1 LRNRGPLYRLR
12 LYRGSRL
19 KPGPLRGGFTRGL
32 THLQRLGAS
41 ARRNDLGW
49 PSWFVRSPYKVGRGM
64 YKLPSIDGV
73 LEIEN
78 AVSTAT
84 EISEESNMVSL
95 ATNSSAAMK
104 TEEVSMASNVIEFP
118 KNVTESYV
126 PAKVSNYV
134 KFGHYGDVKT
144 IKKSGQF
151 YPVFITGLS
160 GNGKTMM
167 IEQVHA
173 DLKKELF
180 RVNITIET
188 DEDDLIGHY
197 ALIDGKTVWQDG
209 PVVMAMERGATL
221 LLDEVDLASNKIMCL
236 QPVLEGNPLL
246 IKKEGR
252 IVRPKAGFSVMA
264 TANTKGKGSED
275 GRFIGT
281 NILNEAFLERFPI
294 TVEQE
299 YPSVSVERKI
309 INKLMFSLG
318 CLDEE
323 FSGKLVDWADLIRK
337 TFYDG
342 GCDEIIATRRLVHI
356 VHAFSIF
363 KDRMKAIAMCVAR
376 FDDQT
381 KETFMDLYSKLDEK
395 VSMPSDETEEG
406 EDSESTE
413 KEEEEDFKPW

>member
-1 LRNRGPLYRLR
+1 MSNLTEKRTEIVKGLEKVFPDREVTMNQLMEWAEKEGLSKYAPSFIWKGENKVRRGVFRIPEI
-12 LYRGSRL
+12 
-19 KPGPLRGGFTRGL
+19 
-32 THLQRLGAS
+32 GANV
-41 ARRNDLGW
+41 ADAKVA
-49 PSWFVRSPYKVGRGM
+49 FVPM
-64 YKLPSIDGV
+64 
-73 LEIEN
+73 
-78 AVSTAT
+78 AT
-84 EISEESNMVSL
+84 EEEKEVSL
-95 ATNSSAAMK
+95 AT
-104 TEEVSMASNVIEFP
+104 NVIEFP

-134 KFGHYGDVKT
+134 KFGHYNDVKT

-299 YPSVSVERKI
+299 YPSIGVEKKI

-413 KEEEEDFKPW
+413 TEEENEDFRPF

>member
-1 LRNRGPLYRLR
+1 MMLNEKQEKSLDAFRSFVGNEI
-12 LYRGSRL
+12 
-19 KPGPLRGGFTRGL
+19 FTRKDISRFTDETK
-32 THLQRLGAS
+32 THKELGVI
-41 ARRNDLGW
+41 R
-49 PSWFVRSPYKVGRGM
+49 PWFLVDVCEKIDRGE
-64 YKLPSIDGV
+64 YRFPTVNGS
-73 LEIEN
+73 
-78 AVSTAT
+78 STET
-84 EISEESNMVSL
+84 VDESNVVSL
-95 ATNSSAAMK
+95 ATNVAMK
-104 TEEVSMASNVIEFP
+104 SEEVSMASNVIEFP
-118 KNVTESYV
+118 NTDKESYV
-126 PAKVSNYV
+126 PSRVKEYV

-173 DLKKELF
+173 ELKKELF

-197 ALIDGKTVWQDG
+197 ALVDGRTVWQDG
-209 PVVMAMERGATL
+209 PVTMAMERGATL

-252 IVRPKAGFSVMA
+252 IVRPKEGFTVMA

-309 INKLMFSLG
+309 IIKLMESLG
-318 CLDEE
+318 CEDSE
-323 FSGKLVDWADLIRK
+323 FAGKLVDWADLIRK

-342 GCDEIIATRRLVHI
+342 GVDEIIATRRLVHI
-356 VHAFSIF
+356 VQAFSIF
-363 KDRMKAIAMCVAR
+363 NDRMKAIAMCVAR

-381 KETFMDLYSKLDEK
+381 KETFMDLYSKLDDK
-395 VSMPSDETEEG
+395 VSMPSDEEENG
-406 EDSESTE
+406 DSESSET
-413 KEEEEDFKPW
+413 EEENEDLRPF

>member
-1 LRNRGPLYRLR
+1 MMNVNMTDKQVESMSAFRSFV
-12 LYRGSRL
+12 GSDT
-19 KPGPLRGGFTRGL
+19 FTRQDYENFKSKAKDSGIIL
-32 THLQRLGAS
+32 PRFLI
-41 ARRNDLGW
+41 RNNF
-49 PSWFVRSPYKVGRGM
+49 SEKVGRGEW
-64 YKLPSIDGV
+64 KFPEVNGTSS
-73 LEIEN
+73 
-78 AVSTAT
+78 VSTVVEDAT
-84 EISEESNMVSL
+84 VSL
-95 ATNSSAAMK
+95 ATHATAARVESAEMV
-104 TEEVSMASNVIEFP
+104 TNVIEFP
-118 KNVTESYV
+118 KNASESYV
-126 PAKVSNYV
+126 PSKVNGYV
-134 KFGHYGDVKT
+134 KFGHYNDVKT
-144 IKKSGQF
+144 IKKSGNF
-151 YPVFITGLS
+151 YPIFITGLS

-167 IEQVHA
+167 IEQIHA
-173 DLKKELF
+173 ELKKELF

-197 ALIDGKTVWQDG
+197 ALVDGRTVWQDG
-209 PVVMAMERGATL
+209 PVTMAMERGATL

-252 IVRPKAGFSVMA
+252 IVRPKEGFTVMA

-294 TVEQE
+294 TMEQE
-299 YPSVSVERKI
+299 YPSISVEKKI
-309 INKLMFSLG
+309 VTKLMTNLG

-323 FSGKLVDWADLIRK
+323 YAGKLVDWADLIRK

-342 GCDEIIATRRLVHI
+342 GVDEIIATRRLVHI

-395 VSMPSDETEEG
+395 VSMPSND
-406 EDSESTE
+406 
-413 KEEEEDFKPW
+413 EEETVLDTAEEVEEETHQPF

>member
-1 LRNRGPLYRLR
+1 MLNEKQEKSLDVFRSFVGNEY
-12 LYRGSRL
+12 
-19 KPGPLRGGFTRGL
+19 FTRKDVIRFTDETKSHKKFGVI
-32 THLQRLGAS
+32 R
-41 ARRNDLGW
+41 
-49 PSWFVRSPYKVGRGM
+49 PWFLMATCEKIGRGEW
-64 YKLPSIDGV
+64 KFPSVNGTS
-73 LEIEN
+73 IET
-78 AVSTAT
+78 VD
-84 EISEESNMVSL
+84 ESNMVSL
-95 ATNSSAAMK
+95 TTNSTAMK
-104 TEEVSMASNVIEFP
+104 MEEVSMATNVIEFP
-118 KNVTESYV
+118 NTDKESYV
-126 PAKVSNYV
+126 PSRVNEYV

-173 DLKKELF
+173 ELKKELF

-197 ALIDGKTVWQDG
+197 ALVDGKTVWQDG
-209 PVVMAMERGATL
+209 PVTMAMERGATL

-252 IVRPKAGFSVMA
+252 IVRPKEGFTVMA

-309 INKLMFSLG
+309 IIKLMESLG
-318 CLDEE
+318 CEDSE
-323 FSGKLVDWADLIRK
+323 FAGKLVDWADLIRK

-342 GCDEIIATRRLVHI
+342 GVDEIIATRRLVHI
-356 VHAFSIF
+356 VQAFSIF
-363 KDRMKAIAMCVAR
+363 NDRMKSIAMCVAR

-381 KETFMDLYSKLDEK
+381 KDTFMDLYSKLDDK
-395 VSMPSDETEEG
+395 VSMPSDEEG
-406 EDSESTE
+406 ESSETSEE
-413 KEEEEDFKPW
+413 KEEEEEDFRPF

>member
-1 LRNRGPLYRLR
+1 MMNVKMTHARKNFVELAQTEFGEGGIL
-12 LYRGSRL
+12 SRSDVFKL
-19 KPGPLRGGFTRGL
+19 SKE
-32 THLQRLGAS
+32 TH
-41 ARRNDLGW
+41 NIGW
-49 PSWFVRSPYKVGRGM
+49 PSWFLRSPYKIGKGM
-64 YKLPSIDGV
+64 FKLPSPDGI
-73 LEIEN
+73 LDIEDT
-78 AVSTAT
+78 S
-84 EISEESNMVSL
+84 EISEESSIVSL
-95 ATNSSAAMK
+95 ATNSTAAMK
-104 TEEVSMASNVIEFP
+104 TEEVSMATNVIEFP
-118 KNVTESYV
+118 KTDKESYV
-126 PAKVSNYV
+126 PSRVREYV

-173 DLKKELF
+173 ELKKELF

-197 ALIDGKTVWQDG
+197 ALVDGKTVWQDG
-209 PVVMAMERGATL
+209 PVTMAMERGATL

-252 IVRPKAGFSVMA
+252 IVRPKEGFTVMA
-264 TANTKGKGSED
+264 TTNTKGKGSED

-309 INKLMFSLG
+309 IIKLMESLG
-318 CLDEE
+318 CEDSE
-323 FSGKLVDWADLIRK
+323 FAGKLVDWADLIRK

-342 GCDEIIATRRLVHI
+342 GVDEIIATRRLVHI
-356 VHAFSIF
+356 VQAFSIF
-363 KDRMKAIAMCVAR
+363 NDRMKSIAMCVAR

-381 KETFMDLYSKLDEK
+381 KDTFMDLYSKLDDK
-395 VSMPSDETEEG
+395 VSMPSEEG
-406 EDSESTE
+406 ESSESTE
-413 KEEEEDFKPW
+413 EEKEEDLRPF

>member
-1 LRNRGPLYRLR
+1 MMNVKMTPARKNFVELAQTEFGEGGIL
-12 LYRGSRL
+12 SRSDVFKL
-19 KPGPLRGGFTRGL
+19 SKE
-32 THLQRLGAS
+32 TH
-41 ARRNDLGW
+41 NIGW
-49 PSWFVRSPYKVGRGM
+49 PSWFLRSPYKIGKGM
-64 YKLPSIDGV
+64 FKLPSPDGI
-73 LEIEN
+73 LDIEDT
-78 AVSTAT
+78 S
-84 EISEESNMVSL
+84 EISEESSIVSL
-95 ATNSSAAMK
+95 ATNSTAAMK
-104 TEEVSMASNVIEFP
+104 TEEVSMATNVIEFP
-118 KNVTESYV
+118 NTDKESYV
-126 PAKVSNYV
+126 PSRVREYV

-173 DLKKELF
+173 ELKKELF

-197 ALIDGKTVWQDG
+197 ALVDGKTVWQDG
-209 PVVMAMERGATL
+209 PVTMAMERGATL

-252 IVRPKAGFSVMA
+252 IVRPKEGFTVMA

-309 INKLMFSLG
+309 IIKLMESLG
-318 CLDEE
+318 CEDSE
-323 FSGKLVDWADLIRK
+323 FAGKLVDWADLIRK

-342 GCDEIIATRRLVHI
+342 GVDEIIATRRLVHI
-356 VHAFSIF
+356 VQAFSIF
-363 KDRMKAIAMCVAR
+363 NDRMKSIAMCVAR

-381 KETFMDLYSKLDEK
+381 KDTFMDLYSKLDDK
-395 VSMPSDETEEG
+395 VSMPSEEG
-406 EDSESTE
+406 ESSESTE
-413 KEEEEDFKPW
+413 EETEDFKPF

>member
-1 LRNRGPLYRLR
+1 MMNVKMTPARKNFVELAQTEFGEGGIL
-12 LYRGSRL
+12 SRSDVFKL
-19 KPGPLRGGFTRGL
+19 SKE
-32 THLQRLGAS
+32 TH
-41 ARRNDLGW
+41 NIGW
-49 PSWFVRSPYKVGRGM
+49 PSWFLRSPYKIGKGM
-64 YKLPSIDGV
+64 FKLPSPDGI
-73 LEIEN
+73 LDIEDT
-78 AVSTAT
+78 S
-84 EISEESNMVSL
+84 EISEESSIVSL
-95 ATNSSAAMK
+95 ATNSTAAMK
-104 TEEVSMASNVIEFP
+104 TEEVSMATNVIEFP
-118 KNVTESYV
+118 NTDKESYV
-126 PAKVSNYV
+126 PSRVREYV

-173 DLKKELF
+173 ELKKELF

-197 ALIDGKTVWQDG
+197 ALVDGKTVWQDG
-209 PVVMAMERGATL
+209 PVTMAMERGATL

-252 IVRPKAGFSVMA
+252 IVRPKEGFTVMA

-309 INKLMFSLG
+309 IIKLMESLG
-318 CLDEE
+318 CEDSE
-323 FSGKLVDWADLIRK
+323 FAGKLVDWADLIRK

-342 GCDEIIATRRLVHI
+342 GVDEIIATRRLVHI
-356 VHAFSIF
+356 VQAFSIF
-363 KDRMKAIAMCVAR
+363 IDRMKAIAMCVAR

-381 KETFMDLYSKLDEK
+381 KDTFMDLYSKLDDK
-395 VSMPSDETEEG
+395 VSMPTEEG
-406 EDSESTE
+406 ETSESTE
-413 KEEEEDFKPW
+413 KEEEEDFRPF

>member
-1 LRNRGPLYRLR
+1 MMNVKMTPARKNFVELAQTEFGEGGIL
-12 LYRGSRL
+12 SRSDVFKL
-19 KPGPLRGGFTRGL
+19 SKE
-32 THLQRLGAS
+32 TH
-41 ARRNDLGW
+41 NIGW
-49 PSWFVRSPYKVGRGM
+49 PSWFLRSPYKIGKGM
-64 YKLPSIDGV
+64 FKLPSPDGI
-73 LEIEN
+73 LDIEDT
-78 AVSTAT
+78 S
-84 EISEESNMVSL
+84 EISEESSIVSL
-95 ATNSSAAMK
+95 ATNSTAAMK
-104 TEEVSMASNVIEFP
+104 TEEVSMATNVIEFP
-118 KNVTESYV
+118 NTDKESYV
-126 PAKVSNYV
+126 PSRVREYV

-173 DLKKELF
+173 ELKKELF

-197 ALIDGKTVWQDG
+197 ALVDGKTVWQDG
-209 PVVMAMERGATL
+209 PVTMAMERGATL

-252 IVRPKAGFSVMA
+252 IVRPKEGFTVMA

-309 INKLMFSLG
+309 IIKLMESLG
-318 CLDEE
+318 CEDSE
-323 FSGKLVDWADLIRK
+323 FAGKLVDWADLIRK

-342 GCDEIIATRRLVHI
+342 GVDEIIATRRLVHI
-356 VHAFSIF
+356 VQAFSIF
-363 KDRMKAIAMCVAR
+363 NNRMKAIAMCVAR

-381 KETFMDLYSKLDEK
+381 KETFMDLYSKLDDK
-395 VSMPSDETEEG
+395 VSMPSEEG
-406 EDSESTE
+406 ESETSESTE
-413 KEEEEDFKPW
+413 NEEEEDFRPF

>member
-1 LRNRGPLYRLR
+1 MMNLNDKQQKSLDAFRSFVGSDTFTKSDYTDFKVKAKELGVISPRFLIRNNTCERVERGEYRFPTVN
-12 LYRGSRL
+12 G
-19 KPGPLRGGFTRGL
+19 
-32 THLQRLGAS
+32 Q
-41 ARRNDLGW
+41 
-49 PSWFVRSPYKVGRGM
+49 PSVVV
-64 YKLPSIDGV
+64 DDTT
-73 LEIEN
+73 
-78 AVSTAT
+78 TA
-84 EISEESNMVSL
+84 SL
-95 ATNSSAAMK
+95 ATNVAAAR
-104 TEEVSMASNVIEFP
+104 TETTEMVSNVVEFP
-118 KNVTESYV
+118 MNTESYV
-126 PAKVSNYV
+126 PAKVNGYV
-134 KFGHYGDVKT
+134 KFGHFADVKT

-151 YPVFITGLS
+151 YPIFITGLS

-173 DLKKELF
+173 ELRKELF

-197 ALIDGKTVWQDG
+197 ALVDGRTVWQDG
-209 PVVMAMERGATL
+209 PVTMAMERGATL

-252 IVRPKAGFSVMA
+252 IVRPKAGFTVMA

-299 YPSVSVERKI
+299 YPSIAVEKKI
-309 INKLMFSLG
+309 IIKLMENLG
-318 CLDEE
+318 CVDEE
-323 FSGKLVDWADLIRK
+323 YAAKLVDWADLIRK

-342 GCDEIIATRRLVHI
+342 GVDEIIATRRLVHI
-356 VHAFSIF
+356 IHAFSIF

-381 KETFMDLYSKLDEK
+381 KDTFMDLYSKLDDK
-395 VSMPSDETEEG
+395 VSLPSEETEV
-406 EDSESTE
+406 SESTE
-413 KEEEEDFKPW
+413 TEEKEENFQPF

>member
-1 LRNRGPLYRLR
+1 MMNVNMTDKQVESMSAFRSFV
-12 LYRGSRL
+12 GSDT
-19 KPGPLRGGFTRGL
+19 FTRQDYENFKSKAKDSGIIL
-32 THLQRLGAS
+32 PRFLI
-41 ARRNDLGW
+41 RNNF
-49 PSWFVRSPYKVGRGM
+49 SEKVGRGEW
-64 YKLPSIDGV
+64 KFPEVNGTSS
-73 LEIEN
+73 
-78 AVSTAT
+78 VSTVVEDAT
-84 EISEESNMVSL
+84 VSL
-95 ATNSSAAMK
+95 ATHATAARVESAEMV
-104 TEEVSMASNVIEFP
+104 TNVIEFP
-118 KNVTESYV
+118 KNASESYV
-126 PAKVSNYV
+126 PSKVDGYV
-134 KFGHYGDVKT
+134 KFGHYNDVKT
-144 IKKSGQF
+144 IKKSGNF
-151 YPVFITGLS
+151 YPIFITGLS

-167 IEQVHA
+167 IEQIHA
-173 DLKKELF
+173 ELKKELF

-197 ALIDGKTVWQDG
+197 ALVDGRTVWQDG
-209 PVVMAMERGATL
+209 PVTMAMERGATL

-252 IVRPKAGFSVMA
+252 IVRPKAGFTVMA

-294 TVEQE
+294 TMEQE
-299 YPSVSVERKI
+299 YPSISVEKKI
-309 INKLMFSLG
+309 VTKLMTNLG

-323 FSGKLVDWADLIRK
+323 YAGKLVDWADLIRK

-342 GCDEIIATRRLVHI
+342 GVDEIIATRRLVHI

-395 VSMPSDETEEG
+395 VSMPSDEEETVLDTA
-406 EDSESTE
+406 EEV
-413 KEEEEDFKPW
+413 EEETHQPF

>member
-1 LRNRGPLYRLR
+1 MMNVNMTDKQVESMSAFRSFV
-12 LYRGSRL
+12 GSD
-19 KPGPLRGGFTRGL
+19 KFTRQDYENFKSKAKDSGIIL
-32 THLQRLGAS
+32 PRFLI
-41 ARRNDLGW
+41 RNNF
-49 PSWFVRSPYKVGRGM
+49 SEKVGRGEW
-64 YKLPSIDGV
+64 KFPEVNGTSS
-73 LEIEN
+73 
-78 AVSTAT
+78 VSTVVEDAT
-84 EISEESNMVSL
+84 VSL
-95 ATNSSAAMK
+95 ATHATAARVESAEMV
-104 TEEVSMASNVIEFP
+104 TNVIEFP
-118 KNVTESYV
+118 KNASESYV
-126 PAKVSNYV
+126 PSKVDGYV
-134 KFGHYGDVKT
+134 KFGHYNDVKT
-144 IKKSGQF
+144 IKKSGNF
-151 YPVFITGLS
+151 YPIFITGLS

-167 IEQVHA
+167 IEQIHA
-173 DLKKELF
+173 ELKKELF

-197 ALIDGKTVWQDG
+197 ALVDGRTVWQDG
-209 PVVMAMERGATL
+209 PVTMAMERGATL

-252 IVRPKAGFSVMA
+252 IVRPKEGFTVMA

-294 TVEQE
+294 TMEQE
-299 YPSVSVERKI
+299 YPSISVEKKI
-309 INKLMFSLG
+309 VTKLMTNLG

-323 FSGKLVDWADLIRK
+323 YAGKLVDWADLIRK

-342 GCDEIIATRRLVHI
+342 GVDEIIATRRLVHI

-363 KDRMKAIAMCVAR
+363 KDRMKAIGMCVAR

-395 VSMPSDETEEG
+395 VSMPSND
-406 EDSESTE
+406 
-413 KEEEEDFKPW
+413 EEETVLDTAEEVEEETHQPF

>member
-1 LRNRGPLYRLR
+1 MSMSEKQVESLSAFRSFV
-12 LYRGSRL
+12 GSDT
-19 KPGPLRGGFTRGL
+19 FTRQDYQEFKPKAKEMGVIL
-32 THLQRLGAS
+32 PRFLI
-41 ARRNDLGW
+41 RNNFSEKIDRGEW
-49 PSWFVRSPYKVGRGM
+49 KFPEINGTSSSPVVAE
-64 YKLPSIDGV
+64 D
-73 LEIEN
+73 
-78 AVSTAT
+78 TT
-84 EISEESNMVSL
+84 VSL
-95 ATNSSAAMK
+95 ATNVAAAR
-104 TEEVSMASNVIEFP
+104 TETAEMVTNVIEFP
-118 KNVTESYV
+118 MNSESYV
-126 PAKVSNYV
+126 PSKVNGYV
-134 KFGHYGDVKT
+134 KFGHYADVKT
-144 IKKSGQF
+144 IKKSGNF
-151 YPVFITGLS
+151 YPIFITGLS

-173 DLKKELF
+173 ELRKELF

-197 ALIDGKTVWQDG
+197 ALVDGRTVWQDG
-209 PVVMAMERGATL
+209 PVTMAMERGATL

-252 IVRPKAGFSVMA
+252 VVRPKAGFTVMA

-294 TVEQE
+294 TMEQE
-299 YPSVSVERKI
+299 YPSISVEKKI
-309 INKLMFSLG
+309 VTKLMTNLG

-323 FSGKLVDWADLIRK
+323 YAGKLVDWADLIRK

-342 GCDEIIATRRLVHI
+342 GVDEIIATRRLVHI
-356 VHAFSIF
+356 IHAFSIF

-381 KETFMDLYSKLDEK
+381 KDTFMDLYSKLDEK
-395 VSMPSDETEEG
+395 VSMPSDEEEG
-406 EDSESTE
+406 DTVLDTAEE
-413 KEEEEDFKPW
+413 KEEDHSPF

>member
-1 LRNRGPLYRLR
+1 MSN
-12 LYRGSRL
+12 
-19 KPGPLRGGFTRGL
+19 L
-32 THLQRLGAS
+32 TDKR
-41 ARRNDLGW
+41 
-49 PSWFVRSPYKVGRGM
+49 
-64 YKLPSIDGV
+64 
-73 LEIEN
+73 
-78 AVSTAT
+78 T
-84 EISEESNMVSL
+84 EIVEKLEKVFPDREVTMKQLMEWAENEGLSKYAPAFIWETENKVRRGVYRIPEINGNVATDAKVAFVPMVTEEEKEVSL
-95 ATNSSAAMK
+95 AT
-104 TEEVSMASNVIEFP
+104 NVIEFP
-118 KNVTESYV
+118 KNEMESYV

-134 KFGHYGDVKT
+134 KFGHYSDVKT

-173 DLKKELF
+173 ELKKELF

-209 PVVMAMERGATL
+209 PVVLAMERGGTL

-252 IVRPKAGFSVMA
+252 IVRPKAGFTEMA
-264 TANTKGKGSED
+264 TANTKGKGSEH
-275 GRFIGT
+275 GRYIGT

-299 YPSVSVERKI
+299 YPSVTVEKKI
-309 INKLMFSLG
+309 INKLMTSLS

-342 GCDEIIATRRLVHI
+342 GVDEIIATRRLVHI

-381 KETFMDLYSKLDEK
+381 KETFMDLYSKLDDK
-395 VSMPSDETEEG
+395 VSMPSDEEG
-406 EDSESTE
+406 ETVLETAE
-413 KEEEEDFKPW
+413 AVEEEENFKPF

>member
-1 LRNRGPLYRLR
+1 MSNLTEKR
-12 LYRGSRL
+12 
-19 KPGPLRGGFTRGL
+19 TEIVRGL
-32 THLQRLGAS
+32 EKVFPDREVTMKQLMEWAEGEGLSKYAPS
-41 ARRNDLGW
+41 FIWKSENKVRRGVFRIPEINGNVATDTKVA
-49 PSWFVRSPYKVGRGM
+49 FVPM
-64 YKLPSIDGV
+64 
-73 LEIEN
+73 
-78 AVSTAT
+78 AT
-84 EISEESNMVSL
+84 EEEKEVSL
-95 ATNSSAAMK
+95 AT
-104 TEEVSMASNVIEFP
+104 NVIEFP
-118 KNVTESYV
+118 KNEMESYV

-134 KFGHYGDVKT
+134 KFGHYSDVKT

-173 DLKKELF
+173 ELKKELF

-209 PVVMAMERGATL
+209 PVVLAMERGGTL

-252 IVRPKAGFSVMA
+252 IVRPKAGFTVMA

-299 YPSVSVERKI
+299 YPSVTVEKKI
-309 INKLMFSLG
+309 INKLMTSLN

-342 GCDEIIATRRLVHI
+342 GVDEIIATRRLVHI

-381 KETFMDLYSKLDEK
+381 KETFMDLYSKLDDK
-395 VSMPSDETEEG
+395 VSMPSDEEG
-406 EDSESTE
+406 ETVLETAE
-413 KEEEEDFKPW
+413 AVEEEENFKPF

>member
-1 LRNRGPLYRLR
+1 MSNLTDKRTEIVKGLEKVFPDREVTMKQLMEWAESEGLSKYAPSFIWKSENKVRRGVFRIPEIN
-12 LYRGSRL
+12 GNVATDA
-19 KPGPLRGGFTRGL
+19 KV
-32 THLQRLGAS
+32 A
-41 ARRNDLGW
+41 
-49 PSWFVRSPYKVGRGM
+49 FVPM
-64 YKLPSIDGV
+64 
-73 LEIEN
+73 
-78 AVSTAT
+78 AT
-84 EISEESNMVSL
+84 EEKKEVAL
-95 ATNSSAAMK
+95 AT
-104 TEEVSMASNVIEFP
+104 NVIEFP
-118 KNVTESYV
+118 KNETESYV
-126 PAKVSNYV
+126 PTKVGNYV
-134 KFGHYGDVKT
+134 KFCHYGDVKT

-209 PVVMAMERGATL
+209 PVVLAMERGGTL

-252 IVRPKAGFSVMA
+252 IVRPKTGFTVMA

-299 YPSVSVERKI
+299 YPSVTVEKKI
-309 INKLMFSLG
+309 INKLMTSLN

-323 FSGKLVDWADLIRK
+323 FSAKLVDWADLIRK

-342 GCDEIIATRRLVHI
+342 GVDEIIATRRLVHI

-381 KETFMDLYSKLDEK
+381 KDTFMDLYSKLDDK
-395 VSMPSDETEEG
+395 VSMPSDEEEN
-406 EDSESTE
+406 EISESTE
-413 KEEEEDFKPW
+413 TEEEKEDFSPF

>member
-1 LRNRGPLYRLR
+1 MSN
-12 LYRGSRL
+12 
-19 KPGPLRGGFTRGL
+19 L
-32 THLQRLGAS
+32 TDKR
-41 ARRNDLGW
+41 
-49 PSWFVRSPYKVGRGM
+49 
-64 YKLPSIDGV
+64 
-73 LEIEN
+73 
-78 AVSTAT
+78 T
-84 EISEESNMVSL
+84 EIVEKLEKVFPDREVTMKQLMEWAENEGLSKYAPAFIWETENKVRRGVYRIPEINGNVATDAKVAFVPMVTEEEKEVSL
-95 ATNSSAAMK
+95 AT
-104 TEEVSMASNVIEFP
+104 NVIEFP
-118 KNVTESYV
+118 KNEMESYV

-134 KFGHYGDVKT
+134 KFGHYSDVKT

-173 DLKKELF
+173 ELKKELF

-209 PVVMAMERGATL
+209 PVVLAMERGGTL

-252 IVRPKAGFSVMA
+252 IVRPKAGFTVMA

-299 YPSVSVERKI
+299 YPSVTVEKKI
-309 INKLMFSLG
+309 INKLMTSLN

-342 GCDEIIATRRLVHI
+342 GVDEIIATRRLVHI

-381 KETFMDLYSKLDEK
+381 KETFMDLYSKLDDK
-395 VSMPSDETEEG
+395 VSMPSDEEG
-406 EDSESTE
+406 ETVLETAE
-413 KEEEEDFKPW
+413 AVEEEENFKPF

>member
-1 LRNRGPLYRLR
+1 MEWAEGEGLSKYAPSFIWKSENKVRRGVFRIPEI
-12 LYRGSRL
+12 
-19 KPGPLRGGFTRGL
+19 
-32 THLQRLGAS
+32 GANV
-41 ARRNDLGW
+41 ATDAKVA
-49 PSWFVRSPYKVGRGM
+49 FVPM
-64 YKLPSIDGV
+64 
-73 LEIEN
+73 
-78 AVSTAT
+78 AT
-84 EISEESNMVSL
+84 EEEKEVSL
-95 ATNSSAAMK
+95 AT
-104 TEEVSMASNVIEFP
+104 NVIEFP

-126 PAKVSNYV
+126 PAKVGNYV
-134 KFGHYGDVKT
+134 KFGHYNDVKT

-209 PVVMAMERGATL
+209 PVVLAMERGATL

-252 IVRPKAGFSVMA
+252 IVRPKAGFTVMA

-299 YPSVSVERKI
+299 YPSVTVEKKI
-309 INKLMFSLG
+309 INKLMTSLN

-323 FSGKLVDWADLIRK
+323 FSAKLVDWADLIRK

-342 GCDEIIATRRLVHI
+342 GVDEIIATRRLVHI

-381 KETFMDLYSKLDEK
+381 KETFMYLYSKLDDK

-406 EDSESTE
+406 EFSETTE
-413 KEEEEDFKPW
+413 TVEEEENFKPF

>member
-1 LRNRGPLYRLR
+1 MMSVNMTPAKKKFVEVAQAEFGE
-12 LYRGSRL
+12 
-19 KPGPLRGGFTRGL
+19 
-32 THLQRLGAS
+32 S
-41 ARRNDLGW
+41 AVLSKEQVVNVKEKNSLGW
-49 PSWFVRSPYKVGRGM
+49 PSWFVRSPFKVDRGM
-64 YKLPSIDGV
+64 YKLPTMDGNLDIDVSIP
-73 LEIEN
+73 
-78 AVSTAT
+78 AVS
-84 EISEESNMVSL
+84 ESVVAENTTVSL
-95 ATNSSAAMK
+95 ATHATAARVESAEMV
-104 TEEVSMASNVIEFP
+104 TNVIEFP
-118 KNVTESYV
+118 KNSTESYV
-126 PAKVSNYV
+126 PSKVDGYV
-134 KFGHYGDVKT
+134 KFGHYNDVKT

-151 YPVFITGLS
+151 YPIFITGLS

-173 DLKKELF
+173 ELKKELF

-209 PVVMAMERGATL
+209 PVVLAMERGGTL

-252 IVRPKAGFSVMA
+252 IVRPKEGFTVMA

-294 TVEQE
+294 TMEQE
-299 YPSVSVERKI
+299 YPSISVEKKI
-309 INKLMFSLG
+309 VTKLMTSLG

-323 FSGKLVDWADLIRK
+323 YAGKLVDWADLIRK

-342 GCDEIIATRRLVHI
+342 GVDEIIATRRLVHI
-356 VHAFSIF
+356 IHAFAIF

-395 VSMPSDETEEG
+395 VSMPS
-406 EDSESTE
+406 ED
-413 KEEEEDFKPW
+413 EEETVLDTAEEVEETHQPF

>member
-1 LRNRGPLYRLR
+1 MSNL
-12 LYRGSRL
+12 SE
-19 KPGPLRGGFTRGL
+19 KQTEIVRGL
-32 THLQRLGAS
+32 EKGFPDREVTMKQLMEWAENEGFSKYAPSFIWKSGNKVRRGVFRIPEIGANV
-41 ARRNDLGW
+41 ADAKVA
-49 PSWFVRSPYKVGRGM
+49 FVPM
-64 YKLPSIDGV
+64 
-73 LEIEN
+73 
-78 AVSTAT
+78 AT
-84 EISEESNMVSL
+84 EEKKEVAL
-95 ATNSSAAMK
+95 AT
-104 TEEVSMASNVIEFP
+104 NVIEFP
-118 KNVTESYV
+118 KNETESYV
-126 PAKVSNYV
+126 PAKVGNYV
-134 KFGHYGDVKT
+134 KFGHYADVKT

-252 IVRPKAGFSVMA
+252 IVRPKTGFTVMA

-299 YPSVSVERKI
+299 YPSVSVEKKI
-309 INKLMFSLG
+309 INKLMTTLN

-342 GCDEIIATRRLVHI
+342 GVDEIIATRRLVHI

-381 KETFMDLYSKLDEK
+381 KETFMDLYSKLDDK
-395 VSMPSDETEEG
+395 VSMPSDEENEI
-406 EDSESTE
+406 SESTE
-413 KEEEEDFKPW
+413 TEEEKEDFSPF

>member
-1 LRNRGPLYRLR
+1 MSNLTEKRTEIVKGLEKVFPDREVTMNQLMEWAEKEGLSKYAPSFIWKGENKVRRGVFRIPEI
-12 LYRGSRL
+12 
-19 KPGPLRGGFTRGL
+19 
-32 THLQRLGAS
+32 GANV
-41 ARRNDLGW
+41 ADAKVA
-49 PSWFVRSPYKVGRGM
+49 FVPM
-64 YKLPSIDGV
+64 
-73 LEIEN
+73 
-78 AVSTAT
+78 AT
-84 EISEESNMVSL
+84 EEEKEVSL
-95 ATNSSAAMK
+95 AT
-104 TEEVSMASNVIEFP
+104 NVIEFP

-126 PAKVSNYV
+126 PAKVGNYV
-134 KFGHYGDVKT
+134 KFGHYNDVKT

-413 KEEEEDFKPW
+413 TEEENEDFKPF